1 MIFKVHKATKYPIF
15 KVREDDPRL
24 PTIVQFYPSFNPS
37 QTLEEIKE
45 QEEGQKQEPEQKPAL
60 QNSPGIRNSEVNLS
74 LNDEDDPNK
83 SSLRKTVTNLFLVP
97 RKQTFADE
105 DLKHNAGLNGPDSAD
120 ILKLDSLISP
130 IMIPEEGDHHAT

>member
-24 PTIVQFYPSFNPS
+24 PMIVQFYPSFDPS

-45 QEEGQKQEPEQKPAL
+45 EEEQLRQDLEQKPAL
-60 QNSPGIRNSEVNLS
+60 HTSPAIRNSEVNLS

-83 SSLRKTVTNLFLVP
+83 SSLRKTVTNLFLIP
-97 RKQTFADE
+97 KKQTFADE
-105 DLKHNAGLNGPDSAD
+105 DLKRNAGLNGPDSA
-120 ILKLDSLISP
+120 SN
-130 IMIPEEGDHHAT
+130 